1 MSLSSWDTKP
11 ATVETY
17 RAWVL
22 DFGRGLRAAV
32 SFNEMSQVLLEPSL
46 FVLPHTP
53 RYCYQLYLRNNRFL
67 PVIHIPTLLTAS
79 KEPPPETTYF
89 LGLTVYQSKPYE
101 SLKYG
106 CLHLDSLPF
115 AIEIT
120 NTQSCTLPEDQ
131 PLWQMI
137 AMSAFSY
144 ENQKIPVLDL
154 TALFSAELRQE
165 VS

>member
-1 MSLSSWDTKP
+1 MWDTKKP
-11 ATVETY
+11 KTVETY

-22 DFGRGLRAAV
+22 NFGKGLRAAV
-32 SFNEMSQVLLEPSL
+32 SFNEMSQVILEPSL
-46 FVLPHTP
+46 FVLPNTP
-53 RYCYQLYLRNNRFL
+53 RYCYQLYLRNHVYL
-67 PVIHIPTLLTAS
+67 PVMHIPSLLTAG
-79 KEPPPETTYF
+79 KEPTPRTTYF
-89 LGLTVYQSKPYE
+89 LGLTVYQTEAYA

-106 CLHLDSLPF
+106 CLHLESLPV
-115 AIEIT
+115 AVDIS
-120 NTQSCTLPEDQ
+120 NAQSCTLPEDQ

-154 TALFSAELRQE
+154 AALYSAELRKE